1 MGKLEYNRRYRAEHR
16 EALAA
21 KDRERYL
28 SQREERIARQKIRTT
43 VYRRE
48 ERAERERKTSDLIA
62 WHQEWLRRK
71 KA

>member
-1 MGKLEYNRRYRAEHR
+1 MEDK
-16 EALAA
+16 
-21 KDRERYL
+21 K
-28 SQREERIARQKIRTT
+28 QKIRTT

-48 ERAERERKTSDLIA
+48 ERAERERKTADLVA

>member
-1 MGKLEYNRRYRAEHR
+1 MRPTEKT
-16 EALAA
+16 
-21 KDRERYL
+21 D
-28 SQREERIARQKIRTT
+28 KIRTT

-62 WHQEWLRRK
+62 WHQEWLMRK